1 MWGGSITLFEQRMVE
16 IFIALV
22 GIYSTSE
29 NVKIHDTHACSNNIL
44 ENDPDG
50 KPRVEK
56 WNYRAIFVYLSYYNA
71 VVRPDITMATQQCVR
86 FCNSPS
92 RYHEE
97 SAKLIRRYILINKDK
112 GLVLWPYKQRD
123 LECYVDTDW

>member
-1 MWGGSITLFEQRMVE
+1 MVE
-16 IFIALV
+16 IIIELV
-22 GIYSTSE
+22 EINSTSE
-29 NVKIHDTHACSNNIL
+29 NVKNRDTHACSNNIL
-44 ENDPDG
+44 ENDPYG

-56 WNYRAIFVYLSYYNA
+56 WNYRAVFVYLSYYNA

-97 SAKLIRRYILINKDK
+97 SSKFI
-112 GLVLWPYKQRD
+112 
-123 LECYVDTDW
+123 